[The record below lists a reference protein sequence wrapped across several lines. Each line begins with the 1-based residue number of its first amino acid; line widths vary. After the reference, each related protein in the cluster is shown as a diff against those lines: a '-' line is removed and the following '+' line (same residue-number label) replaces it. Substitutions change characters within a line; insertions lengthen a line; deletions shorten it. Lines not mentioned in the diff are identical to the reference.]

1 MGDAPA
7 PVTDAAIRGYEGC
20 CRSGERLILPD
31 GISVAR
37 GGVINSAFFRNYP
50 HSGDLPPTRLPYGR
64 SIGDATWDTITG
76 WKASFSPGAFDF
88 MMRRMSVALSRA
100 RGRNVDAGRRH
111 VGSFVLYYP
120 SQFVALAHDA

>member
-37 GGVINSAFFRNYP
+37 GGVINSASFKIIFD
-50 HSGDLPPTRLPYGR
+50 STRLEQGKSTLLILPEE
-64 SIGDATWDTITG
+64 W
-76 WKASFSPGAFDF
+76 
-88 MMRRMSVALSRA
+88 
-100 RGRNVDAGRRH
+100 
-111 VGSFVLYYP
+111 
-120 SQFVALAHDA
+120 